1 MMTGPSRPRRRRG
14 RRGGQRA
21 QQEQPEQQVEE
32 SASPERADREQPV
45 GEADESRP
53 AREARMQPDGNE
65 QQGGRDGGG
74 RKRSRSRRRPNRRP
88 AIGPM
93 PTEVLKDSARPAPVA
108 EPLATRTLDAF
119 TVPTGMEFGCP
130 MLTRTRIGLPFA
142 GGRRAPRCA
151 MGWALHGE
159 SEALL
164 CMRTPD
170 MLECWKVHP
179 ENEAELRATDETE
192 NAAD

>member
-21 QQEQPEQQVEE
+21 QQQEQPQQVAEE
-32 SASPERADREQPV
+32 TAAPERAEREQSSV
-45 GEADESRP
+45 EGGDARP
-53 AREARMQPDGNE
+53 NRDARGRPGSDD
-65 QQGGRDGGG
+65 QQGG
-74 RKRSRSRRRPNRRP
+74 RKRSRNRRRNARRP

-93 PTEVLKDSARPAPVA
+93 PTAVLKDSARPTSGA
-108 EPLATRTLDAF
+108 EPLATRTLDEF
-119 TVPTGMEFGCP
+119 SVPTGMTFGCP
-130 MLTRTRIGLPFA
+130 MLFRTRMGMPFA
-142 GGRRAPRCA
+142 GGNRVPRCA

-170 MLECWKVHP
+170 LLDCWKEHP
-179 ENEAELRATDETE
+179 EKEAELRATDEAE